1 MIYKFAFLTGYYI
14 YTMPS
19 HKKINPFSKQNNDTG
34 FAGNTNDTGGRF
46 INKDG
51 SYNLVKEG
59 MPFFKRFS
67 LFQDM
72 LNLPLW
78 KFITVIFLFYLAINI
93 IFTLIYLF
101 IGPQQLAGIINGS
114 SWKIVREVF
123 YFSTQ
128 TFTTV
133 GYGHINPV
141 GDGANIVAAVEALTG
156 FLSLAI
162 ATGLIYGR
170 FSKPRSYLLF
180 SDHALISPYKE
191 GTGLMF
197 RFAAFKDKH
206 ALTDLDIRVN
216 TGLLLLESE
225 TPVYKYF
232 SLTLERTRVESM
244 PMSWTVVHPIDEN
257 SPFNGF
263 TEEDMKTADVEL
275 YVMLRGFDDV
285 FSNYVQQRTSYTF
298 NEILFNRKF
307 IPMYHESDDGKTTV
321 LELHKLNMHKEV

>member
-1 MIYKFAFLTGYYI
+1 MAI
-14 YTMPS
+14 
-19 HKKINPFSKQNNDTG
+19 HKKINPFLKQNNDTG
-34 FAGNTNDTGGRF
+34 FATNTNTTGGRF

-59 MPFFKRFS
+59 MPFIKRFS

-72 LNLPLW
+72 LNLPVW
-78 KFITVIFLFYLAINI
+78 KFITVIFIFYIAINI
-93 IFTLIYLF
+93 VFTFFYLL
-101 IGPQQLAGIINGS
+101 IGPQQLEGLITGS
-114 SWKIVREVF
+114 YWKIAREIF

-133 GYGHINPV
+133 GYGHVNPA
-141 GDGANIVAAVEALTG
+141 GDAANIVSAIESLTG

-162 ATGLIYGR
+162 VTGLIYGR
-170 FSKPRSYLLF
+170 FSKPRSYLVF
-180 SDHALISPYKE
+180 SDHALISPYKD
-191 GTGLMF
+191 GKGLMF

-206 ALTDLDIRVN
+206 ALSDLEIRVT
-216 TGLLLLESE
+216 TGLLLLEKE

-232 SLTLERTRVESM
+232 SLTLERSKVESM

-285 FSNYVQQRTSYTF
+285 FSNFVQQRTSYTF

-307 IPMYHESDDGKTTV
+307 IPMFRESDDGQTTI
-321 LELHKLNMHKEV
+321 LELHKLNLHKEV

>member
-1 MIYKFAFLTGYYI
+1 MSLY
-14 YTMPS
+14 
-19 HKKINPFSKQNNDTG
+19 KKINPFSKLNNDTG

-59 MPFFKRFS
+59 MPFRKRFS
-67 LFQDM
+67 IFHDM

-78 KFITVIFLFYLAINI
+78 KFITVILVFYLLIN
-93 IFTLIYLF
+93 LLF
-101 IGPQQLAGIINGS
+101 SGVYFFLGAAQFDGLSGGD
-114 SWKIVREVF
+114 SWKTFREMF

-133 GYGHINPV
+133 GYGHVSPV
-141 GDGANIVAAVEALTG
+141 GDAVNNVAAVEALTG

-170 FSKPRSYLLF
+170 FSKPRSYLIF
-180 SDHALISPYKE
+180 SDHALISPFKG
-191 GTGLMF
+191 GTALMF

-206 ALTDLDIRVN
+206 TLTDLEIRVN
-216 TGLLLLESE
+216 TGLLALEKDK
-225 TPVYKYF
+225 PDYKYF
-232 SLTLERTRVESM
+232 TLELERTKVESL
-244 PMSWTVVHPIDEN
+244 PMNWTVVHPIDEK
-257 SPFNGF
+257 SPFYGF
-263 TEEDMKTADVEL
+263 TQEDMQAADVEL
-275 YVMLRGFDDV
+275 YVSLRGFDDV

-307 IPMYHESDDGKTTV
+307 VPMYRESDDGNTTI
-321 LELHKLNMHKEV
+321 LELHKLNIHKEV

>member
-1 MIYKFAFLTGYYI
+1 
-14 YTMPS
+14 MPAY
-19 HKKINPFSKQNNDTG
+19 KKINPFSKRNNDIG
-34 FAGNTNDTGGRF
+34 FASNSNDTGGRF

-59 MPFFKRFS
+59 MPYHKRFS
-67 LFQDM
+67 IFNDM

-78 KFITVIFLFYLAINI
+78 KFIAVIFLFFLLINFIFSI
-93 IFTLIYLF
+93 IYFS
-101 IGPQQLAGIINGS
+101 IGYQQLDGLIKGS
-114 SWKIVREVF
+114 DGKVFREIF

-133 GYGHINPV
+133 GYGHVSPV
-141 GDGANIVAAVEALTG
+141 GDAANIVAGIEALTG

-170 FSKPRSYLLF
+170 FSKPRSYLIF
-180 SDHALISPYKE
+180 SDEALVTPYKG
-191 GTGLMF
+191 GTALMF

-206 ALTDLDIRVN
+206 ALTDLEIKVN
-216 TGLLLLESE
+216 AGLLLVENDQ
-225 TPVYKYF
+225 PDYKYF
-232 SLTLERTRVESM
+232 SLNLERTRVETM

-257 SPFNGF
+257 SPFYGF
-263 TEEDMKTADVEL
+263 TEDDMKTADTEL

-298 NEILFNRKF
+298 NEIYFNRKF
-307 IPMYHESDDGKTTV
+307 VPMYRESEDGKTTI
-321 LELHKLNMHKEV
+321 LELHKLNMHNSVEG

>member
-1 MIYKFAFLTGYYI
+1 MINKFVYYI
-14 YTMPS
+14 YTMSSP
-19 HKKINPFSKQNNDTG
+19 KKINPFSKQNNDTG

-78 KFITVIFLFYLAINI
+78 KFISVIFLFYLAINV
-93 IFTLIYLF
+93 IFTVIYLI
-101 IGPQQLAGIINGS
+101 IGPQQLDGMINGS
-114 SWKIVREVF
+114 YWKIAREVF

-133 GYGHINPV
+133 GYGHVYPV
-141 GDGANIVAAVEALTG
+141 GDAANIVAAVEALTG

-170 FSKPRSYLLF
+170 FSKPRSYLVF

-191 GTGLMF
+191 GKGLMF

-206 ALTDLDIRVN
+206 ALTDLEIKVN
-216 TGLLLLESE
+216 TGLLLLENE

-232 SLTLERTRVESM
+232 TLALERTKVESM
-244 PMSWTVVHPIDEN
+244 SLSWTVVHPINED
-257 SPFNGF
+257 SPFYGF
-263 TEEDMKTADVEL
+263 SEEDMKTADVEL

-285 FSNYVQQRTSYTF
+285 FSNFVQQRTSYTF

-307 IPMYHESDDGKTTV
+307 IPMYRESDDGKTTI
-321 LELHKLNMHKEV
+321 LELHKLNMHKEI

>member
-1 MIYKFAFLTGYYI
+1 MSS
-14 YTMPS
+14 P
-19 HKKINPFSKQNNDTG
+19 KKINPFSKQNNDTG
-34 FAGNTNDTGGRF
+34 FASNTNDTGGRF

-78 KFITVIFLFYLAINI
+78 KFITVILVFYVAINI
-93 IFTLIYLF
+93 FFTLIYLL
-101 IGPQQLAGIINGS
+101 IGSEQLEGLITGS
-114 SWKIVREVF
+114 KWKIAREVF

-128 TFTTV
+128 TLTTV
-133 GYGHINPV
+133 GYGHVNPV
-141 GDGANIVAAVEALTG
+141 GDGANIVAAAEALTG

-170 FSKPRSYLLF
+170 FSKPQSYLIF
-180 SDHALISPYKE
+180 SDHALISPYKD
-191 GTGLMF
+191 GIGLMF

-206 ALTDLDIRVN
+206 ALTDVEIKVN
-216 TGLLLLESE
+216 TGLLLLENDK
-225 TPVYKYF
+225 PVYKYF
-232 SLTLERTRVESM
+232 NLTLERTRVESM
-244 PMSWTVVHPIDEN
+244 SLSWTVVHPIDEN
-257 SPFNGF
+257 SPFHGL

-285 FSNYVQQRTSYTF
+285 FSNFVQQRTSYTF
-298 NEILFNRKF
+298 NEIIFNRKF
-307 IPMYHESDDGKTTV
+307 IPMYRESDDGKTTI
-321 LELHKLNMHKEV
+321 LELHKLNIHKAI

>member
-1 MIYKFAFLTGYYI
+1 MSHYKKA
-14 YTMPS
+14 
-19 HKKINPFSKQNNDTG
+19 NPFSKQNNDTG
-34 FAGNTNDTGGRF
+34 FSSSNTDLGGRF

-59 MPFFKRFS
+59 MPFWKRFS
-67 LFQDM
+67 LFHDM

-78 KFITVIFLFYLAINI
+78 KFISVILLFYFCINL
-93 IFTLIYLF
+93 IFTGIYF
-101 IGPQQLAGIINGS
+101 MIGTAQLQGVMQGDN
-114 SWKIVREVF
+114 WKSFKELF
-123 YFSTQ
+123 YFSTE

-133 GYGHINPV
+133 GYGRVNPV
-141 GDGANIVAAVEALTG
+141 GDAANIVSSIESLTG

-170 FSKPRSYLLF
+170 FSKPRSYLAF
-180 SDHALISPYKE
+180 SDHALISPFKNS
-191 GTGLMF
+191 TGLMF

-206 ALTDLDIRVN
+206 SLTDLEIRVN
-216 TGLLLLESE
+216 AGLKLLEE
-225 TPVYKYF
+225 NEPVYKYF

-263 TEEDMKTADVEL
+263 TEEDMKNADVEL

-298 NEILFNRKF
+298 SEIFFQRKF
-307 IPMYHESDDGKTTV
+307 IPMYRESDDGKTTI
-321 LELHKLNMHKEV
+321 LELHKLNMHNEV